1 MIEISPTGLGRQV
14 AWINAS
20 NQPCAKVGAET
31 ANVAIIVENCRRRK
45 RGWPTSPKAA
55 KEVLETRLFL
65 WIFTA
70 FLRNSAYLIKGALWR
85 S

>member
-1 MIEISPTGLGRQV
+1 MIEISPAGFGRQA

-31 ANVAIIVENCRRRK
+31 ANVEIIVENCRRRK
-45 RGWPTSPKAA
+45 GGWPTSPKAA

-70 FLRNSAYLIKGALWR
+70 FLQNPTHLTKEALWR

>member
-1 MIEISPTGLGRQV
+1 MIKNFPAVLTADDVFMHMIRPR
-14 AWINAS
+14 
-20 NQPCAKVGAET
+20 AKAGAET
-31 ANVAIIVENCRRRK
+31 VNVAIIVENRRSCK
-45 RGWPTSPKAA
+45 GDGATSPKTA

-70 FLRNSAYLIKGALWR
+70 FLRNSAYLIKEALWR

>member
-31 ANVAIIVENCRRRK
+31 ANVAIIVENRRSCK
-45 RGWPTSPKAA
+45 GDGATSPKTA

-70 FLRNSAYLIKGALWR
+70 FLRNSAYLIKEALWR